1 MCDRC
6 LVASDRGYFVVMNIG
21 RSLRRA
27 IRPLWIAGLGAAA
40 WSNRAKVQEALGHK
54 LSPTLQPAAGDK
66 VTVRT
71 TVATWTKPLR
81 SRYGSPAAQSN
92 HDSSSD
98 ALPSDMAAP
107 FVEPTASVPSMLTDS
122 SSLSGEV

>member
-1 MCDRC
+1 
-6 LVASDRGYFVVMNIG
+6 MNIG

-40 WSNRAKVQEALGHK
+40 WSNRAKVQEALGQK

-92 HDSSSD
+92 RSDNASD

-107 FVEPTASVPSMLTDS
+107 FVEPTVIVPSTLTDS

>member
-1 MCDRC
+1 MP
-6 LVASDRGYFVVMNIG
+6 NIG

-40 WSNRAKVQEALGHK
+40 WSNRAKVQEALGQK
-54 LSPTLQPAAGDK
+54 LSPGNTPAAGDR

-81 SRYGSPAAQSN
+81 GRNSSTTVPSKGSHSASSAHPA
-92 HDSSSD
+92 
-98 ALPSDMAAP
+98 DMTP
-107 FVEPTASVPSMLTDS
+107 GFVEPTAAVPPTLNDS
-122 SSLSGEV
+122 SELSGEV

>member
-1 MCDRC
+1 
-6 LVASDRGYFVVMNIG
+6 MNIG

-40 WSNRAKVQEALGHK
+40 WSNRAKVQAALGQK
-54 LSPTLQPAAGDK
+54 LSPTLPPSAGDR

-81 SRYGSPAAQSN
+81 SRYGGPSAQSN
-92 HDSSSD
+92 PSDSASG
-98 ALPSDMAAP
+98 ALPSDMAAS
-107 FVEPTASVPSMLTDS
+107 FVEPTVIVPSTLSDS